1 MTNIFKTA
9 FSWFRR
15 SKPVFEPA
23 QWNVATPPEWGT
35 VERWRYEKS
44 LVQKQ
49 QLFADDAKRAFR
61 KVRED
66 EALRAEALRMGL
78 EGVRDADTVK
88 RSLNNPLEAG

>member
-1 MTNIFKTA
+1 MTNIFKTV
-9 FSWFRR
+9 FNWFRR

-23 QWNVATPPEWGT
+23 QWNIATPP
-35 VERWRYEKS
+35 EKS

-49 QLFADDAKRAFR
+49 QLFADDAKLAFR